1 MAKGIV
7 GFEIIVTDLQAKE
20 KLSQNKSENQ
30 RKNIVNSLSGSID
43 TNEKV
48 IADYIKKNLPE

>member
-30 RKNIVNSLSGSID
+30 RKNIVNSLSGIID

>member
-20 KLSQNKSENQ
+20 KLSQNKSENE

>member
-48 IADYIKKNLPE
+48 IADYIKKKSP